1 MSGIHSGKEGPF
13 GQDFSMIMQESS
25 GSDCP
30 MGMSFWGKDVNPS
43 YTLSRPFKGGGYA
56 GLNIGILMSSPVYTA
71 E

>member
-1 MSGIHSGKEGPF
+1 
-13 GQDFSMIMQESS
+13 MIWRESN
-25 GSDCP
+25 GGDCP